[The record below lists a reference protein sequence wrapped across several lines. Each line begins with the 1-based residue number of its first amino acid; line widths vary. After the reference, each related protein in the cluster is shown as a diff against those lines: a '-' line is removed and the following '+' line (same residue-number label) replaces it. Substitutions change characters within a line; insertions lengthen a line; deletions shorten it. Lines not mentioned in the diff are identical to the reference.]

1 MMQLV
6 VNIEESESGMNCVGI
21 FG

>member
-1 MMQLV
+1 MQLV